1 MAAQKHKKNCQQKLC
16 SIFECFYPK
25 TLLIQ
30 SLNSLDSS
38 RPYGIKK
45 QGALRNC
52 LPKNDFQKS
61 STKLFQKNIQIVKD
75 WKPTEDTKFTLFEF
89 LCTCPSTFELNTV

>member
-30 SLNSLDSS
+30 CLNSLDSS

-52 LPKNDFQKS
+52 LPKNDFQNS
-61 STKLFQKNIQIVKD
+61 STKVFPKKHPDCEGLETNRRHKIH
-75 WKPTEDTKFTLFEF
+75 
-89 LCTCPSTFELNTV
+89 TF